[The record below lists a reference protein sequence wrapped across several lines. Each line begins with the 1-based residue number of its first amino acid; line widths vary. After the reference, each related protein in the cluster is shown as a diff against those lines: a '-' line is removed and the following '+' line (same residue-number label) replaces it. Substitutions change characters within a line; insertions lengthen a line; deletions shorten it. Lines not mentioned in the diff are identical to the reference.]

1 MLSKNLLSRSTFA
14 TKQNL
19 MPCARQANL
28 FGLLNRHFASKV
40 FPSAA
45 EVSGQDNLTI
55 LFISYIG
62 NQRHQIWANP
72 PRWWFRPL
80 RHSFELDR
88 GGETAWS
95 PGPHSR
101 VQQRRS
107 GRLGPRPLAEK
118 SADQEN
124 DLVLC
129 RREQGV

>member
-19 MPCARQANL
+19 MPFARQAHL

-45 EVSGQDNLTI
+45 EVSDQDDHTI

-62 NQRHQIWANP
+62 NKRHQIWANP
-72 PRWWFRPL
+72 PRRWFRPL
-80 RHSFELDR
+80 WHSFELDR
-88 GGETAWS
+88 GSQTARS
-95 PGPHSR
+95 PGSHSC

-107 GRLGPRPLAEK
+107 GRLGPRPLAQK

-124 DLVLC
+124 DLVLR